1 MAYSYTAFTGNG
13 STTQYA
19 VSFPYIRREHVAVTV
34 AGVPS
39 TFTWVNNS
47 LIQMD
52 AAPANGAAVRVY
64 RTTPISAPLVDF
76 ADGATLVAAD
86 LDTNSRQS
94 IYIQQELDDAQ
105 TDNLPNVI
113 PNGDKGDITTSVGGT
128 VWAINTGAVTSD
140 KIANGAIVNADVNAS
155 AGIVATKLSFTQAGT
170 GATARTV
177 DSKLKD
183 VVSVEDFGAV
193 GDGVTNDYAALQAA
207 FTYSALTK
215 KPIFLNDKRYYTAST
230 LQVGNAIIRSLGTNP
245 GSADPYYLSK
255 PDGTFVLGS
264 ANVSY
269 YMNYGSGLTVTW
281 ATMIA
286 QTAYGCCI
294 VSDYNGTILEASQ
307 GTRINISGIAIIGDH
322 KKSLQKGLATAVP
335 ASYLGAY
342 HTTISNLNIIGCGG
356 AGMSFSAGVENT
368 IFDNIKVLFCNS
380 TGVNID
386 VTVGVDSPTDNIT
399 FKGCQFAFNRLS
411 GIYFSKLRKHL
422 LIQDCDF
429 SGNNQ
434 YQDGQ
439 QPGGSYVDP
448 VLGHDR
454 TPVANVANMPAG
466 VWIND
471 ADSANGGYIF
481 NVNITDCTGE
491 LVSKG
496 LHFRAQTSVG
506 ELQHVTV
513 NNTSFFRTPQ
523 LPYSG
528 GNNGAFIFFDV
539 KGLRQT
545 NINATNYSQ
554 SLDYIKFESNTVP
567 AGNNSFYAP
576 YWTAPTIALQSF
588 ATYAPLIAT
597 RTRAPTFTA
606 SISSSQSITS
616 GVTTKVL
623 FQTEQFDS
631 DSCFDTTLGRFTPNV
646 AGWYNINAC
655 ISFTAAYTSQYMLPI
670 IYVNGTATKEGNP
683 NSGTASLA
691 RPQVNAMVYCN
702 GTTDYVEIYLF
713 QNSGIA
719 VSTGTGTAVSY
730 CNGTLVTAL

>member
-1 MAYSYTAFTGNG
+1 
-13 STTQYA
+13 
-19 VSFPYIRREHVAVTV
+19 
-34 AGVPS
+34 
-39 TFTWVNNS
+39 
-47 LIQMD
+47 
-52 AAPANGAAVRVY
+52 
-64 RTTPISAPLVDF
+64 
-76 ADGATLVAAD
+76 
-86 LDTNSRQS
+86 
-94 IYIQQELDDAQ
+94 
-105 TDNLPNVI
+105 VI
-113 PNGDKGDITTSVGGT
+113 PNGNKGDITTTVGGT
-128 VWAINTGAVTSD
+128 VWAINNSAVTEAKIGAGAVTSA
-140 KIANGAIVNADVNAS
+140 KIADGTILNADVSPS
-155 AGIVATKLSFTQAGT
+155 AGITATKLSFTQAGT
-170 GATARTV
+170 GATARTI

-215 KPIFLNDKRYYTAST
+215 TPVSLNNKRYYTAST

-269 YMNYGSGLTVTW
+269 YMNYGSGLAVTW

-368 IFDNIKVLFCNS
+368 VFDSIKVLFCNS
-380 TGVNID
+380 VGID
-386 VTVGVDSPTDNIT
+386 INVTVGIDSPTDNIT

-422 LIQDCDF
+422 LVQDCDF

-448 VLGHDR
+448 VLGYDR
-454 TPVANVANMPAG
+454 TPAASVANMPAG

-481 NVNITDCTGE
+481 NVDITDCTGE

-506 ELQHVTV
+506 ELQYVTV

-545 NINATNYSQ
+545 NINATNYPQ
-554 SLDYIKFESNTVP
+554 SLDYIKFASNTVP
-567 AGNNSFYAP
+567 SGNNSFYAP

-606 SISSSQSITS
+606 SISSSQSIAS

-623 FQTEQFDS
+623 FQTEQFDG

-646 AGWYNINAC
+646 TGWYNINAC

-670 IYVNGTATKEGNP
+670 IYVNGIATKEGNP

-691 RPQVNAMVYCN
+691 RPQVNALVYCN

-713 QNSGIA
+713 QNSGVA
-719 VSTGTGTAVSY
+719 VSTGTGAAVSY